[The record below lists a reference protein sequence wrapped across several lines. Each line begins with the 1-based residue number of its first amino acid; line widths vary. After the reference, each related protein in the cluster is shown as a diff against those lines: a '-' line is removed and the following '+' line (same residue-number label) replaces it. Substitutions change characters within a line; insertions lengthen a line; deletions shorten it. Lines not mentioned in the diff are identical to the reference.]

1 MLAEKFLKSTLTG
14 FIKGLYSEE
23 ESKSIIS
30 QLTVNKNVTLKVAF
44 SIVDYL
50 IFNSDILYTN
60 RYIISIKD
68 FCNALYEDKNSI
80 ILGLDFLKQVG
91 IISTSRKGMLNGAN
105 SIILNEERLIEI
117 LEKGKEVGKEE
128 VLEREKSKQE
138 KFKKDKQR
146 VNDNQARMVWDK
158 ERTLAIN
165 KMAYSSYEDIEK
177 DTYNTRLYPSERFLI
192 SYTSKS
198 WYKFT
203 GEILRWDYKMFLTI
217 RKSIADR
224 NFDKKEK
231 ESFYRSLNSNCNP
244 QKIIDLVKF
253 TTSIW
258 FKPLTEANSCAVEM
272 RIKDACNKGFE
283 KLVPF
288 IYKNEKGIADKTY
301 ESLYPF
307 NMNAYLELPSEDTE
321 YYKQPVS
328 KVLAV
333 LNKEIKEE
341 ELRKNRLKRNPFND
355 IDPNDRDY
363 RISHIVALINN
374 KSLKEKL
381 FEDYK
386 NLHKIEEK
394 QKEKDY
400 YSLSSNS
407 KEDPCAL
414 FKSLK

>member
-1 MLAEKFLKSTLTG
+1 MYKRNFSISLVCFK
-14 FIKGLYSEE
+14 KGLLLQSLDFTIFQNKADKYS
-23 ESKSIIS
+23 I
-30 QLTVNKNVTLKVAF
+30 LDTAAC
-44 SIVDYL
+44 IVDYL
-50 IFNSDILYTN
+50 LLNSKTLSTN
-60 RYIISIKD
+60 RFVISLKEFSSTLNKNTHLITYGLTLLKNAGVISITRK
-68 FCNALYEDKNSI
+68 
-80 ILGLDFLKQVG
+80 G
-91 IISTSRKGMLNGAN
+91 IINGTN
-105 SIILNEERLIEI
+105 SIILNEEKLEEIENNGRHI
-117 LEKGKEVGKEE
+117 LKEE
-128 VLEREKSKQE
+128 ILEREKINKE
-138 KFKKDKQR
+138 NLEKDKIKIR
-146 VNDNQARMVWDK
+146 DNQARMVWDK

-177 DTYNTRLYPSERFLI
+177 DTYNTRLYLPERFLI
-192 SYTSKS
+192 SYISKG
-198 WYKFT
+198 WYRFT
-203 GEILRWDYKMFLTI
+203 GKIIRWDYKMFLTI
-217 RKSIADR
+217 RKIVAER

-231 ESFYRSLNSNCNP
+231 ESFYRSLSTNCNP
-244 QKIIDLVKF
+244 QKLIDIVKF
-253 TTSIW
+253 ATSIW
-258 FKPLTEANSCAVEM
+258 FKPLTESNSCAIEM
-272 RIKDACNKGFE
+272 IFKDAYNKGFE

-307 NMNAYLELPSEDTE
+307 NMNSYLELPSEDTE

-363 RISHIVALINN
+363 RITHIVALINN

-400 YSLSSNS
+400 YSFPSNS
-407 KEDPCAL
+407 KEDPLAK
-414 FKSLK
+414 FR

>member
-1 MLAEKFLKSTLTG
+1 MYKRNFSISLVCFK
-14 FIKGLYSEE
+14 KGLLLQSLDFTIFQNKADKYS
-23 ESKSIIS
+23 I
-30 QLTVNKNVTLKVAF
+30 LDTAAC
-44 SIVDYL
+44 IVDYL
-50 IFNSDILYTN
+50 LLNSETLSTN
-60 RYIISIKD
+60 RFVISLKEFSSTLNKNTHLITYGLTLLKNAGVISITRK
-68 FCNALYEDKNSI
+68 
-80 ILGLDFLKQVG
+80 G
-91 IISTSRKGMLNGAN
+91 IINGTN
-105 SIILNEERLIEI
+105 SIILNEEKLEEIENNGRHI
-117 LEKGKEVGKEE
+117 LKEE
-128 VLEREKSKQE
+128 ILEREKINKE
-138 KFKKDKQR
+138 NLEKDKIKIR
-146 VNDNQARMVWDK
+146 DNQARMVWDK
-158 ERTLAIN
+158 ERTLAIS

-177 DTYNTRLYPSERFLI
+177 DTYNTRLYLPERFLI
-192 SYTSKS
+192 SYISKG
-198 WYKFT
+198 WYRFT
-203 GEILRWDYKMFLTI
+203 GKIIRWDYKMFLTI
-217 RKSIADR
+217 RKIVTER

-231 ESFYRSLNSNCNP
+231 ESFYRSLSTNCNP
-244 QKIIDLVKF
+244 QKLIDIVKF
-253 TTSIW
+253 ATSIW
-258 FKPLTEANSCAVEM
+258 FKPLTESNSCAIEM
-272 RIKDACNKGFE
+272 IFKDAYNKGFE

-307 NMNAYLELPSEDTE
+307 NMNSYLELPSEDTE

-363 RISHIVALINN
+363 RITHIVALINN

-400 YSLSSNS
+400 YSFPSNS
-407 KEDPCAL
+407 KEDPLAK
-414 FKSLK
+414 FR